1 MKKNLSKFIATF
13 GGVGLFP
20 IAPGTIGSIAG
31 LGVLWAIS
39 FYSSDSYQI
48 LLQLLFLIIFIPIG
62 VIASSAYEKYFG
74 KIDPKEV
81 VVDEVVGIIIT
92 LFALPFTWINI
103 IAGFILF
110 RFFDI
115 VKPFPIGKL
124 QNIKGGWGIMA
135 DDIAAGIVSVAILR
149 VLIFLIALL

>member
-1 MKKNLSKFIATF
+1 VKKNLSKFIATF
-13 GGVGLFP
+13 AGVGLFP

-39 FYSSDSYQI
+39 FASSDFYQI

-62 VIASSAYEKYFG
+62 VIASSAYEKHFG

-81 VVDEVVGIIIT
+81 VVDEVVGIMIT

-135 DDIAAGIVSVAILR
+135 DDIAAGIVSAAILR
-149 VLIFLIALL
+149 ILINIL

>member
-13 GGVGLFP
+13 AGVGLFP

-39 FYSSDSYQI
+39 FASSDFYQI

-62 VIASSAYEKYFG
+62 VIASSAYEKHFG

-81 VVDEVVGIIIT
+81 VVDEVVGIMIT

-135 DDIAAGIVSVAILR
+135 DDIAAGIVSAAILR
-149 VLIFLIALL
+149 ILINIL